1 MHEDVYVYL
10 VGVGVLRTLINYYLI
25 AFVGFVLYITL
36 LMLLL
41 LDWWRNVWSA
51 WASGI
56 LKISLLLLLLLL

>member
-36 LMLLL
+36 LMSFWVLT
-41 LDWWRNVWSA
+41 
-51 WASGI
+51 
-56 LKISLLLLLLLL
+56 